1 MPSEVGK
8 LSFLYIL
15 ESIVLVIASLYWA
28 RAVFVPLALALML
41 TFLLQPVVAALH
53 RRGLGYAPAAGLVV
67 LLLALAIGAMSWGAV
82 TQLSSLAAE
91 LPRYQDNLRQKLED
105 LQQASQGSVFGKI
118 QQTVA
123 EISRKFEQPQPPATA
138 PQEPITVTP
147 PWPALVSYVVSY
159 IPSFLG
165 FLVNAALVLVLL
177 LFMLIAHRDLCDRLF
192 RLVGYGRVT
201 VTTKALDEAGRRIS
215 RSLRMQAIVNGTY
228 GSAVGLGLFCL
239 GVPYALMWGLFAA
252 MLRFIPYIGPT
263 VGALMPIALS
273 MAVFAGWVKP
283 LLAGGLFVLVEI
295 VTNALLEPLLYGRG
309 AGVSQVAILMSIVFW
324 AWLWGPVGLLLATPL
339 TVCLGV
345 LGKYVPYLTFLEV
358 LLSAEPVTDLNR
370 YYQRLVARDQDG
382 AIEIVEELLET
393 RTLLDVYE
401 DVVIPALYYAKQ
413 DQRRDNLTSDE
424 AHAIYRA
431 IHELIDDPSASQ
443 AAASATE
450 AVASVPEEDTA
461 AVLPPRIHILGCPAH
476 DEADEVAL
484 QMLPQVLDP
493 RRFEVEV
500 IKADLLAAEVLAL
513 VEQSAPTLVCIGL
526 VPPGGFAQTRYLC
539 KKLRAR
545 FPTLPIVVGCWSD
558 TEDEAEPRARLRL
571 DSFAQ
576 IGTTLTKTCQQI
588 MQVPPTQ
595 MLPVDHTVSSV
606 A

>member
-8 LSFLYIL
+8 LSFLHVL

-41 TFLLQPVVAALH
+41 TFLLQPIVAALH
-53 RRGLGYAPAAGLVV
+53 RRGLGYTPAAVLVV
-67 LLLALAIGAMSWGAV
+67 MLLALAIGAMSWGAV
-82 TQLSSLAAE
+82 TQVSSLASE
-91 LPRYQDNLRQKLED
+91 LPRYQGNLRQKLDD
-105 LQQASQGSVFGKI
+105 LQHASQGSVFGKL
-118 QQTVA
+118 QQTVV
-123 EISRKFEQPQPPATA
+123 ELSRKFEQPQLPATA
-138 PQEPITVTP
+138 PQEPTTVTP
-147 PWPALVSYVVSY
+147 PWPTLVSYV
-159 IPSFLG
+159 PSFLG
-165 FLVNAALVLVLL
+165 FLMNAALVLVLL
-177 LFMLIAHRDLCDRLF
+177 LFMLIAHRDLRDRLF

-215 RSLRMQAIVNGTY
+215 RSLMMQAIVNGTY
-228 GSAVGLGLFCL
+228 GSAVGLGLFCF

-252 MLRFIPYIGPT
+252 MLRFIPYIGPI
-263 VGALMPIALS
+263 VGALMPLALS
-273 MAVFAGWVKP
+273 MALFVGWVKP
-283 LLAGGLFVLVEI
+283 LLVGGLFVLLEI
-295 VTNALLEPLLYGRG
+295 ATNALLEPLLYGWG

-358 LLSAEPVTDLNR
+358 LLSDEPVTDLNR

-393 RTLLDVYE
+393 RTWLEIYE
-401 DVVIPALYYAKQ
+401 DVVMPALYYAKQ
-413 DQRRDNLTSDE
+413 DQRRDNLTADE
-424 AHAIYRA
+424 AHTIYRA
-431 IHELIDDPSASQ
+431 THELIDDLSASQ
-443 AAASATE
+443 AASSAE
-450 AVASVPEEDTA
+450 VAVASVPEDDTA
-461 AVLPPRIHILGCPAH
+461 AVLPPPIHILGCPAH

-484 QMLPQVLDP
+484 RILQQVLEP

-500 IKADLLAAEVLAL
+500 TKAGLLAAEVLSL

-526 VPPGGFAQTRYLC
+526 VPPGGFAQARYLC

-545 FPTLPIVVGCWSD
+545 FPTLPIVVGCWGG
-558 TEDEAEPRARLRL
+558 TEAETLARLCL
-571 DSFAQ
+571 DSLTQ
-576 IGTTLTKTCQQI
+576 VGTTLTKTRQQI
-588 MQVPPTQ
+588 MQVSPTHIP
-595 MLPVDHTVSSV
+595 PVDHIVPSV